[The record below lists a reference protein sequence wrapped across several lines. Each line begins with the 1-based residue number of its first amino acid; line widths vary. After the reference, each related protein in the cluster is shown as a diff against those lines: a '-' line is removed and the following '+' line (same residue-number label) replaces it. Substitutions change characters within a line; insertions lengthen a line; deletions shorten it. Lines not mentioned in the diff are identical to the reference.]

1 MSIRGE
7 INMRVRAGYTDHT
20 HPDYVNAEHYGNYR
34 KQIERQ
40 MMQNKLH
47 AYKYYQALYESV
59 KPIRGR
65 AEQCKP
71 IGQRRRDWE
80 TIEHRVE
87 DGQDIY
93 SARLYQTDVVQ
104 YYPDGAIKLVPDSWF
119 TPLTAEFM
127 HTHSPFYCY
136 KRYNKLWVRIQG
148 NDEDKH
154 FPIATE
160 GLMLVPQDLEQQAN
174 NGGYVYLPDE
184 PVIVKQ
190 QVIDREKAKEVRAP
204 LKPFL
209 DWAKMF
215 LKLSDGWIMAE
226 TKEQVST
233 PKYEYWRASYDYGL
247 PEVKNSNGWGR
258 DFYPK
263 PMVEFL
269 KSTDEVGYLKALCI
283 ISESLTE
290 EENSLHKVVTLEENN
305 RQIKVMNNR
314 YKYEAI
320 KAKLY
325 RAVEQTGDLYK
336 EVEVEVGGK
345 AITKVI

>member
-1 MSIRGE
+1 MPSIRAE
-7 INMRVRAGYTDHT
+7 INQRVRAEYHGHT
-20 HPDYVNAEHYGNYR
+20 HPDHINAENYGNFR
-34 KQIERQ
+34 KQIERK
-40 MMQNKLH
+40 MMMDKLH
-47 AYKYYQALYESV
+47 AYKYYKALYESV

-65 AEQCKP
+65 AEECKP

-87 DGQDIY
+87 DGQDVY
-93 SARLYQTDVVQ
+93 SARLYNTDVVQ
-104 YYPDGAIKLVPDSWF
+104 YYPDGAIKLLPDSWF

-136 KRYNKLWVRIQG
+136 KKYNKLWVRIQG
-148 NDEDKH
+148 NNEDKH
-154 FPIATE
+154 FPIAKD
-160 GLMLVPQDLEQQAN
+160 GLMLVPTGGEVE
-174 NGGYVYLPDE
+174 GGYMYLPDE

-190 QVIDREKAKEVRAP
+190 QVIDRERAKEVRAP

-233 PKYEYWRASYDYGL
+233 PKYQYWRASYDYGL
-247 PEVKNSNGWGR
+247 PEVKNCNGWGR

-263 PMVEFL
+263 PLVEFI
-269 KSTDEVGYLKALCI
+269 KSTDEEGYLKALCI
-283 ISESLTE
+283 ISESLSSSE
-290 EENSLHKVVTLEENN
+290 DNLHKVVTLEENN
-305 RQIKVMNNR
+305 RQTQVKVHNQR
-314 YKYEAI
+314 YTYEQI